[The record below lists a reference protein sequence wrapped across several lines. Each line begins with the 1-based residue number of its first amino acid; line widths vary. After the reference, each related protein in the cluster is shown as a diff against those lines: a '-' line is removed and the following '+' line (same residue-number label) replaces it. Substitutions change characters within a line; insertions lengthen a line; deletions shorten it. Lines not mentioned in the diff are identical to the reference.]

1 MLKIA
6 LATVSITLLVVVSTS
21 SAATTWTVTKTADTS
36 DGTCNSDC
44 SLREAVTAASGG
56 DTIVLPASASPYVLT
71 GSALVLNKTVTV
83 VGGGARGTVLQGSAG
98 NRVIRV
104 TAGTTTMSGVTITGG
119 DLTASGDGGGVVVQA
134 GAFNLTDSAIVG
146 NEVEVSNNNAA
157 GGGLAVESGTSA
169 TLTRVTVAGNSVND
183 TGPGGST
190 FGGGLFNSSGTLT
203 VIDSTVANNSN
214 VNNGTLRARG
224 GGVQQASTG
233 LAPATTLDSST
244 IAGNS
249 TGGTALGLGGNLQAE
264 AGAVTL
270 KNTIVAGGQTDF
282 GPNCDSESGTF
293 ASSGGN
299 VEDSADNPS
308 ESCGLG
314 SSDRPGADPKLSSL
328 GNVGGSTDTMAL
340 LAGSAALDAG
350 TSCDVA
356 TDQRGIARPQGAACD
371 SGAYEARAAVAA
383 VSADRTTAV
392 PGQSVRLD
400 GSASS
405 GEGSLSFAWNFGDG
419 GSASGATAAH
429 AFSSSGRHVVTL
441 TVTDARGATASAT
454 VAVDVS
460 DVTKPALSALAI
472 KPSAFRAAA
481 SGTSA
486 AAKRL
491 KPRIGAQVTFR
502 LSETA
507 TVRFTVERAR
517 PGRRS
522 GKQCVAPKAR
532 NRHAGHC
539 TRYVKLRG
547 SFARSGIPGSNHFRF
562 SGRIGGKRLAP
573 GAYRLVAVAKDP
585 AGNIGKAVR
594 HGFRILR

>member
-6 LATVSITLLVVVSTS
+6 LATVAITLLVVVSTS

-71 GSALVLNKTVTV
+71 GGALVLSKNVTV
-83 VGGGARGTVLQGSAG
+83 VGGGARGTVLQGTTG

-104 TAGTTTMSGVTITGG
+104 MAGTTTMSGVTITGG

-146 NEVEVSNNNAA
+146 NKVAVPNNNAA

-169 TLTRVTVAGNSVND
+169 TLTRVTVAGNSVSDN
-183 TGPGGST
+183 GPSGST

-203 VIDSTVANNSN
+203 VVDSTVANNSN

-233 LAPATTLDSST
+233 LAPTMTLDSST

-249 TGGTALGLGGNLQAE
+249 TPGTALGFGGNIQAE
-264 AGAVTL
+264 AGTVTL
-270 KNTIVAGGQTDF
+270 KNTIVAGGQSDF
-282 GPNCDSESGTF
+282 GPNCDSEGGTF
-293 ASSGGN
+293 TSSGGN
-299 VEDSADNPS
+299 VEDTPDNPG

-314 SSDRPGADPKLSSL
+314 PSDRAGADPKLSAL
-328 GNVGGSTDTMAL
+328 GSFGGPTDTMAL
-340 LAGSAALDAG
+340 LVGSAALDAG
-350 TSCDVA
+350 GSCDVP

-383 VSADRTTAV
+383 ANADRSTAGV
-392 PGQSVRLD
+392 GQAVQFD

-429 AFSSSGRHVVTL
+429 AFSTSGRHVVTL
-441 TVTDARGATASAT
+441 TVTDTRGATASAT
-454 VAVDVS
+454 VAVDVP
-460 DVTKPALSALAI
+460 DATKPALSALAI

-481 SGTSA
+481 SGPSA
-486 AAKRL
+486 TAKRH
-491 KPRIGAQVTFR
+491 KPTVGAQVTFQ

-522 GKQCVAPKAR
+522 GKKCTTPKAR

-547 SFARSGIPGSNHFRF
+547 SFTRSGTPGSNHFRF
-562 SGRIGGKRLAP
+562 AGRIGGKRLPP
-573 GAYRLVAVAKDP
+573 GGYRLVAVAKDP
-585 AGNIGKAVR
+585 AGNTGMAVR
-594 HGFRILR
+594 RAFRIMR